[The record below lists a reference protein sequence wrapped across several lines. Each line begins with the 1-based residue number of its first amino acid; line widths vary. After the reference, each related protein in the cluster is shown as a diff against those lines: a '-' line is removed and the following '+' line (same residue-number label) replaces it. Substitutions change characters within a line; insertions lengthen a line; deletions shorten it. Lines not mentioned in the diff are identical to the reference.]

1 MPPLPPLVH
10 IVLPTPRLVTH
21 SSHPTKSV
29 PFAHALADTLY
40 QLQCTLNAFCCTK
53 FEALEWKP
61 IGNVFTPQTLAHQG
75 IVLLPIVVHAP
86 QLLLLQVELPKSE
99 HTVIRVSPSILMGEL
114 LCFICGKRNI
124 NPAHHRFDLPVTE
137 ESLAH
142 RSLQQLKINS
152 IKIIAKGE
160 L

>member
-1 MPPLPPLVH
+1 M
-10 IVLPTPRLVTH
+10 
-21 SSHPTKSV
+21 
-29 PFAHALADTLY
+29 FAS
-40 QLQCTLNAFCCTK
+40 
-53 FEALEWKP
+53 
-61 IGNVFTPQTLAHQG
+61 
-75 IVLLPIVVHAP
+75 

-99 HTVIRVSPSILMGEL
+99 HTVVRVSPSILMGEL

-137 ESLAH
+137 ESLAQ